1 MIKNFIKTLTGKLS
15 WSVKFRKHSYI
26 LIYIGVIIG
35 IVILAFLSNYSSSK
49 NIDSQIEKCYNA
61 NDTIINLAD
70 LYPEEWDTVYFFG
83 ACSLEEIEKRI
94 GPVINHLW
102 CDVGNKILILNKRK
116 EIVYYKE
123 WDMYYGQDLEGAI
136 FHFKN
141 APIIKAIPREKANF
155 IIRKRDEDSFWVIH
169 QE

>member
-1 MIKNFIKTLTGKLS
+1 MSQEVTKIK
-15 WSVKFRKHSYI
+15 
-26 LIYIGVIIG
+26 
-35 IVILAFLSNYSSSK
+35 
-49 NIDSQIEKCYNA
+49 
-61 NDTIINLAD
+61 
-70 LYPEEWDTVYFFG
+70 
-83 ACSLEEIEKRI
+83 KRI
-94 GPVINHLW
+94 GSVINHLW

-136 FHFKN
+136 FHLKN